1 MTVHYGIIGCGMMG
15 GEHLRN
21 IALLDDAKAAVIFE
35 PDAGMREAA
44 KAIAPD
50 VTFANSIE
58 ELLAFQP
65 LDCLLIVS
73 PNHCHIGQLEEIA
86 AHVTL
91 PILVEKPLYTDP
103 ADFDRI
109 QAFKE
114 RYDAPVWV
122 AMEYRYMPP
131 LQQFIDEVQ
140 AVTGGIKM
148 LTITEHR
155 FAFLE
160 KVGNWNRFNANSGG
174 TLVEKCCHFFDL
186 MRHILQS
193 DPVRVLASAGQEV
206 NHLDER
212 YDGKPSDI
220 WDCGYVIVDFANGTR
235 AMLELSMF
243 AEGSEFQEMIHAI
256 GPEGKIEVKLPGP
269 ARFWSGTEEAR
280 PVPQII
286 TSKRATCAPIT
297 KLSPVDP
304 TILAA
309 GDHNGS
315 TYHQHQKFL
324 EVVRGTGAVE
334 VSLDDGIWAVRIGHA
349 AQESART
356 GQAVSL

>member
-1 MTVHYGIIGCGMMG
+1 
-15 GEHLRN
+15 
-21 IALLDDAKAAVIFE
+21 
-35 PDAGMREAA
+35 
-44 KAIAPD
+44 
-50 VTFANSIE
+50 
-58 ELLAFQP
+58 
-65 LDCLLIVS
+65 
-73 PNHCHIGQLEEIA
+73 
-86 AHVTL
+86 
-91 PILVEKPLYTDP
+91 
-103 ADFDRI
+103 
-109 QAFKE
+109 
-114 RYDAPVWV
+114 
-122 AMEYRYMPP
+122 
-131 LQQFIDEVQ
+131 
-140 AVTGGIKM
+140 
-148 LTITEHR
+148 
-155 FAFLE
+155 
-160 KVGNWNRFNANSGG
+160 
-174 TLVEKCCHFFDL
+174 
-186 MRHILQS
+186 
-193 DPVRVLASAGQEV
+193 
-206 NHLDER
+206 
-212 YDGKPSDI
+212 
-220 WDCGYVIVDFANGTR
+220 
-235 AMLELSMF
+235 MLELSMF
-243 AEGSEFQEMIHAI
+243 AEGSEFQEMLHAI